1 MGSNNRIDS
10 RLLHLDGG
18 DDPDSPET
26 EVIGGKKKRG
36 PRASTGEKNG
46 KGLRHFS
53 LKVCEKV
60 ESKGRTTYNEVADEL
75 VSEFTNPDSPRISP
89 DQDEKN
95 IRRRVY
101 DALNVLMAMGII
113 LKDKKDIQWKG
124 LPSSASLDDD
134 QELHGEGM
142 RVRDRKERIERIEK
156 KAAYLHDLQAQM
168 TGLENLV
175 SRNERLYHGTNSV
188 PAGGVTL
195 PFILVQTQPQATV
208 EVEISE
214 DMQVVHFDFNST
226 PFELHDDA
234 YVLKA
239 LSLQEHQGAKSTEV
253 MGRRGFDDGLGCK
266 FEEDSSPLSSIFQHS
281 SFPPRTSPYYPMSMP
296 SVAKGSLGMLQVS
309 SSRVKQENLS

>member
-1 MGSNNRIDS
+1 VTGGS
-10 RLLHLDGG
+10 GG
-18 DDPDSPET
+18 DW
-26 EVIGGKKKRG
+26 V
-36 PRASTGEKNG
+36 
-46 KGLRHFS
+46 
-53 LKVCEKV
+53 
-60 ESKGRTTYNEVADEL
+60 
-75 VSEFTNPDSPRISP
+75 
-89 DQDEKN
+89 
-95 IRRRVY
+95 
-101 DALNVLMAMGII
+101 
-113 LKDKKDIQWKG
+113 WK
-124 LPSSASLDDD
+124 
-134 QELHGEGM
+134 
-142 RVRDRKERIERIEK
+142 
-156 KAAYLHDLQAQM
+156 M

>member
-1 MGSNNRIDS
+1 VRRWRAKVAQLTMRQVSFLFHMAFLLWGVRIGLVYS
-10 RLLHLDGG
+10 CSQCSQFGHGILWKQ
-18 DDPDSPET
+18 
-26 EVIGGKKKRG
+26 ICG
-36 PRASTGEKNG
+36 PIE
-46 KGLRHFS
+46 LC
-53 LKVCEKV
+53 LWIVQ
-60 ESKGRTTYNEVADEL
+60 VADEL
-75 VSEFTNPDSPRISP
+75 VSESTNPDSPRISP

-101 DALNVLMAMGII
+101 DALNVLMALGII

-266 FEEDSSPLSSIFQHS
+266 FEEDSSPLSSVFQHS
-281 SFPPRTSPYYPMSMP
+281 SFPPRTSPYYPVSMP